1 MPRVNLRQ
9 CENVWRD
16 GMHQVLPVV
25 NLRMKN
31 VAGLKRDAAFFF
43 SFFSVFPFLF
53 FFFLRGRVCVF
64 EAAGLKL

>member
-1 MPRVNLRQ
+1 
-9 CENVWRD
+9 
-16 GMHQVLPVV
+16 MHQVLPVV